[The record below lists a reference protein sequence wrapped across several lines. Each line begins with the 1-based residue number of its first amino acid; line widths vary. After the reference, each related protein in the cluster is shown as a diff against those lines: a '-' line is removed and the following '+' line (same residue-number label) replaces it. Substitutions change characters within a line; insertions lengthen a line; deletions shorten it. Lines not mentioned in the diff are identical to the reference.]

1 MFGGFCHGS
10 GMFSSQVSEKLGFF
24 KKPKPLVFLR
34 FIGFWALL
42 GFSDFLFE
50 RAVGKLVI

>member
-1 MFGGFCHGS
+1 MLCCQVFVRFSFLKQVQKNPSVFKEPNPLGFGG
-10 GMFSSQVSEKLGFF
+10 
-24 KKPKPLVFLR
+24 

-50 RAVGKLVI
+50 RVVG